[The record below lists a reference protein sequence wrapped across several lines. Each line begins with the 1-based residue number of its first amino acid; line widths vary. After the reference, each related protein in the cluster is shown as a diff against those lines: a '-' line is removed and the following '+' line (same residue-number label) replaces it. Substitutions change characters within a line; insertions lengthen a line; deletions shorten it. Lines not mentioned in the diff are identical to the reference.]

1 MTEPRKL
8 SYPVIPLVRADNV
21 VSERSYQA
29 KPELQQALGYPGE
42 LPEDWHT
49 KVLASMKKQL
59 AGSRALRVFMD
70 SCVQCGACT
79 DKCHYFLGGGD
90 PNNMP
95 VARQNLFRSVY
106 RRYFTVAGRLFPWL
120 VGARELTREVLDEWY
135 NYFHQCSE
143 CRRCAVYCPVG
154 IDTSEVTM
162 AGREILASVGI
173 GQKNTQNVINKVNT
187 IGNNLGMPE
196 AALRDTLSG
205 LEEDIFE
212 ETGIK
217 VPLPLDQ
224 QGAEILLVVPSADF
238 FAEPHVDGLI
248 GCAKVLHASG
258 ITWTFSTTASEA
270 ANFGLFSGSHEQMK
284 NIASRIREA
293 AKTLGVKRIVFGEC
307 GHAWRVAYSYLHDL
321 AGPFDFLDQQYPIPQ
336 HILEVT
342 VDLIRDN
349 KIVLDKSRNDEFKV
363 TYHDSCNVA
372 RGSGMGK
379 QVGGQFEIPREVL
392 RAVCNHFHEMPKGS
406 THAETFCCGAGG
418 GLLTDELMQTR
429 TQGALPR
436 MSALQ
441 QVVEQHGVTHMVAIC
456 AICKS
461 QFSRIMP
468 EYGYEMDQVL
478 SMHQLVGNALVLNAI
493 NSTQET

>member
-1 MTEPRKL
+1 MSAPEKL
-8 SYPVIPLVRADNV
+8 SYPIIPIIREDAA

-29 KPELQQALGYPGE
+29 KPELMQSLGYPAE
-42 LPEDWHT
+42 LPADWKA
-49 KVLASMKKQL
+49 KVLACMKQQL
-59 AGSRALRVFMD
+59 SSSRALRVFMD

-106 RRYFTVAGRLFPWL
+106 RRYFTLAGRWFPWL
-120 VGARELTREVLDEWY
+120 VGARDLTKEVLDEWF

-143 CRRCAVYCPVG
+143 CRRCSVYCPVG

-162 AGREILASVGI
+162 AGREILSSVGM

-187 IGNNLGMPE
+187 IGNNLGMPT
-196 AALRDTLSG
+196 AALKDTLAG
-205 LEEDIFE
+205 LEEDLLE
-212 ETGIK
+212 ETGI
-217 VPLPLDQ
+217 PIALPLDQ
-224 QGAEILLVVPSADF
+224 QGVEILLVVPSADF
-238 FAEPHVDGLI
+238 FAEPHVDGLL

-258 ITWTFSTTASEA
+258 LSWTFSSVASEA

-284 NIASRIREA
+284 NIAGRIRDA
-293 AKTLGVKRIVFGEC
+293 AQQLQVKRIVFGEC
-307 GHAWRVAYSYLHDL
+307 GHAWRVAYNYLHKL
-321 AGPFDFLDQQYPIPQ
+321 AGPFDFLDQDYPIPQ

-342 VDLIRDN
+342 VDLIRTK
-349 KIVLDKSRNDEFKV
+349 KIILDKSKNDEYVV

-372 RGSGMGK
+372 RGAGLGSE
-379 QVGGQFEIPREVL
+379 VGGQFEIPREVL
-392 RAVCNHFHEMPKGS
+392 RAVSNHFHEMPQGS
-406 THAETFCCGAGG
+406 THEETFCCGAGG
-418 GLLTDELMQTR
+418 GLLTDELMETR

-441 QVVEQHGVTHMVAIC
+441 QVVQNNGVTHMVAIC

-461 QFSRIMP
+461 RFSRIMP

-478 SMHQLVGNALVLNAI
+478 SMHQLVGNAVVLDR
-493 NSTQET
+493 

>member
-1 MTEPRKL
+1 MSDLKKL
-8 SYPVIPLVRADNV
+8 SYPVIPLIRADNAV
-21 VSERSYQA
+21 TERSHQA
-29 KPELQQALGYPGE
+29 KPELMQELGYPGE
-42 LPEDWHT
+42 LPIDWHA

-59 AGSRALRVFMD
+59 TTSRALRVFMD
-70 SCVQCGACT
+70 SCVQCGACG

-106 RRYFTVAGRLFPWL
+106 RRYFTLAGRWFPWL
-120 VGARELTREVLDEWY
+120 VGAKDLTREVLDEWY

-143 CRRCAVYCPVG
+143 CRRCSVYCPVG

-162 AGREILASVGI
+162 AGREILSSIGI
-173 GQKNTQNVINKVNT
+173 GQKNTQAVINKVNT
-187 IGNNLGMPE
+187 IGNNLGMPT
-196 AALRDTLSG
+196 AALLDTLEG
-205 LEEDIFE
+205 LEEDLFE

-217 VPLPLDQ
+217 VRLPLDQ
-224 QGAEILLVVPSADF
+224 NGAHILLVVPSADF
-238 FAEPHVDGLI
+238 FAEPHVDGLL

-258 ITWTFSTTASEA
+258 VCWTFSSVASEA

-284 NIASRIREA
+284 NIAGRIRDA
-293 AKTLGVKRIVFGEC
+293 AKELGVKRIVFGEC
-307 GHAWRVAYSYLHDL
+307 GHAWRVAYNYLHTL

-342 VDLIRDN
+342 VDLIRTE
-349 KIVLDKSRNDEFKV
+349 KIVLDKSKNDEYIV

-372 RGSGMGK
+372 RGSGLGDK
-379 QVGGQFEIPREVL
+379 VGGQFDIPREVL
-392 RAVCNHFHEMPKGS
+392 RAACNHFHEMPKGS

-418 GLLTDELMQTR
+418 GLLTDELMETR

-468 EYGYEMDQVL
+468 EYGYAMDQVL
-478 SMHQLVGNALVLNAI
+478 SMHQLVGNALVLEQSSA
-493 NSTQET
+493 QP